1 MCINTILY
9 AYLDDEFT
17 KKIFDKGPRR
27 SILFDLS
34 FADNKSL
41 EYSCVYVCICVCTLN
56 EHTKRS
62 NFDADKLTLTG
73 NEWAR
78 ARITIPQT
86 DYTAGLYLN
95 IINNKQVQTIL
106 V

>member
-1 MCINTILY
+1 MC
-9 AYLDDEFT
+9 A
-17 KKIFDKGPRR
+17 
-27 SILFDLS
+27 
-34 FADNKSL
+34 
-41 EYSCVYVCICVCTLN
+41 CVRCLHNIIVRDIGVCVCTLN

-86 DYTAGLYLN
+86 DYGERTYITYDYILLCIQY
-95 IINNKQVQTIL
+95 KYERVRTIKCIF
-106 V
+106 VIT

>member
-1 MCINTILY
+1 MCALIQFYMRILMMNLQKKYLTKIHFRVFCLTCRLRIINPKNT
-9 AYLDDEFT
+9 
-17 KKIFDKGPRR
+17 R
-27 SILFDLS
+27 
-34 FADNKSL
+34 
-41 EYSCVYVCICVCTLN
+41 VCVCTLN